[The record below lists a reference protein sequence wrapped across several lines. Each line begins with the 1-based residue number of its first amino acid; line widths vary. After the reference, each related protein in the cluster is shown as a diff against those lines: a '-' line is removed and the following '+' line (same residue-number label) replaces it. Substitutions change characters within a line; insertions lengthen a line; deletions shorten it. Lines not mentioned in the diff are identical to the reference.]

1 VTMVVTANERDR
13 SRAGR
18 ERRRRCDVTKMMVRY
33 KVKPE
38 HVAENERDIRRVFE
52 QLVAQRPE
60 GLGYASFKLADGVS
74 FVHIVSNEAV
84 DDRNPLSELRAF
96 KAFTAAVECRCEERP
111 VVTNLTEVGSYHV
124 FGD

>member
-1 VTMVVTANERDR
+1 MVVTASEGDR
-13 SRAGR
+13 WRAGR
-18 ERRRRCDVTKMMVRY
+18 ERRRRWNVTKTMVRY

-38 HVAENERDIRRVFE
+38 HVAENERDIKRVFE

-60 GLGYASFKLADGVS
+60 GVRYVSFKLADGVS
-74 FVHIVSNEAV
+74 FMHIVSHEAV
-84 DDRNPLSELRAF
+84 DDRTPLSELQAF
-96 KAFTAAVECRCEERP
+96 KAFTAAVDSRCEERP